1 MSRSSGCGAPQCRA
15 NQHSRR
21 AELVLQV
28 PQPARGDH
36 RPARRPPERGHP
48 RRGTAGTAPDVDG
61 GPCVAREKSEPCEDV
76 LNVMRAI
83 EAITIVSASHPRR
96 LLVLIAA

>member
-1 MSRSSGCGAPQCRA
+1 
-15 NQHSRR
+15 
-21 AELVLQV
+21 
-28 PQPARGDH
+28 
-36 RPARRPPERGHP
+36 
-48 RRGTAGTAPDVDG
+48 
-61 GPCVAREKSEPCEDV
+61 VAREKSEPCEDV